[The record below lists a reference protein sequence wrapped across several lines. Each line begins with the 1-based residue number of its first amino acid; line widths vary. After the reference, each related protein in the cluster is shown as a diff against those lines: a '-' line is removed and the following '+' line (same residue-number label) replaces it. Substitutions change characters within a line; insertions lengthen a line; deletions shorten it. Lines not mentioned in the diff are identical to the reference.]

1 MPGYHEALKKH
12 ETLRLRE
19 IIDLLP
25 DFVFDFFRGIETTTS
40 TKTRIGYGYDLRIFF
55 EYALEHIAAM
65 KDKEMKTITLEDL
78 ENIIPRDF
86 EKFIEYLTY
95 YERPHPAKQGA
106 VIAYQNNAQGKAR
119 KLACLRTFYHYFY
132 KREMI
137 KSQSIML
144 VDLPKINEKNIVR
157 LEVDEVAK
165 MLDVVESGAKLTK
178 RQQIYHEHTKKRDL
192 ALVTLLLG
200 TGIRV
205 SECVGLNIDDVDFDV
220 GGIKIKRKGGNEVI
234 IYFGEEV
241 EEALASYLEER
252 LNIVAVDEDQDAL
265 FLSMQRKR
273 ISVRMVQK
281 MVKKYASLVTSLK
294 DISPHKLR
302 STYGTNLYR
311 ETGDIYLVAD
321 VLGHK
326 DVNTTKKH
334 YAQIDDERR
343 RKAARVVKL
352 RE

>member
-1 MPGYHEALKKH
+1 MSNYHEGLKKH

-19 IIDLLP
+19 IIELLP
-25 DFVFDFFRGIETTTS
+25 EFVFDFFRGIETTTS

-55 EYALEHIAAM
+55 EYALEHIACM
-65 KDKEMKTITLEDL
+65 KEKEMATITLEDL
-78 ENIIPRDF
+78 EKITPRDF

-95 YERPHPAKQGA
+95 YEKPHPTKPGA

-137 KSQSIML
+137 QSQSIML
-144 VDLPKINEKNIVR
+144 VDLPKISEKNIVR

-165 MLDVVESGAKLTK
+165 MLDMVESGEKLTK
-178 RQQIYHEHTKKRDL
+178 RQQMYHQHTKKRDL

-205 SECVGLNIDDVDFDV
+205 SECIGLDIDDVDFDV
-220 GGIKIKRKGGNEVI
+220 GGIKITRKGGNEMI
-234 IYFGEEV
+234 IYFGQEV
-241 EEALASYLEER
+241 EQALDEYLEER
-252 LNIVAVDEDQDAL
+252 LNVEAIEDQDAL

-273 ISVRMVQK
+273 ISVRTVQK
-281 MVKKYASLVTSLK
+281 MVKKYAALVTSLK

>member
-1 MPGYHEALKKH
+1 MSNYHEKIQKE

-19 IIDLLP
+19 ILELLP
-25 DFVFDFFRGIETTTS
+25 DFVFDFFRGIETNTS
-40 TKTRIGYGYDLRIFF
+40 TKTRIGYSYDLRIFF
-55 EYALEHIAAM
+55 EYCVEFIEHIQG
-65 KDKEMKTITLEDL
+65 KEIPDITLEEL
-78 ENIIPRDF
+78 ELITPRDF
-86 EKFIEYLTY
+86 ERFLEYLTY
-95 YERPHPAKQGA
+95 YERPHPTQTGE
-106 VIAYQNNAQGKAR
+106 VIAYQNTAQGKAR
-119 KLACLRTFYHYFY
+119 KLACLRSFFHYFY

-137 KSQSIML
+137 TSQLITL
-144 VDLPKINEKNIVR
+144 VDLPKIHEKNIVR

-165 MLDVVESGAKLTK
+165 ILDIIESGDKLTPK
-178 RQQIYHEHTKKRDL
+178 QQQYHEHTKKRDL
-192 ALVTLLLG
+192 AIVTLLLG

-205 SECVGLNIDDVDFDV
+205 SECVGLNLEDVDFEV
-220 GGIKIKRKGGNEVI
+220 GGIKITRKGGNETI
-234 IYFGEEV
+234 IYFGQEV
-241 EEALASYLEER
+241 EDALDQYMEER
-252 LNIVAVDEDQDAL
+252 ENTDNIVDHDAL
-265 FLSMQRKR
+265 FLSMQKKR
-273 ISVRMVQK
+273 ISVRAVQK
-281 MVKKYASLVTSLK
+281 MVKKYAALVTSLK

-334 YAQIDDERR
+334 YAQMDDERR

>member
-1 MPGYHEALKKH
+1 MSNYHENIKIK

-19 IIDLLP
+19 IIDILP
-25 DFVFDFFRGIETTTS
+25 DFVFDFFRGIEMTTS

-55 EYALEHIAAM
+55 EYATEHIHHIEG
-65 KDKEMKTITLEDL
+65 KDVKDITLEDL
-78 ENIIPRDF
+78 EQINPREF
-86 EKFIEYLTY
+86 EKYLEYLTY
-95 YERPHPAKQGA
+95 YEKPHPIKEGEL
-106 VIAYQNNAQGKAR
+106 IAYQNTSQGKAR
-119 KLACLRTFYHYFY
+119 KLASLRTFYEYFY

-137 KSQSIML
+137 KTQLITL
-144 VDLPKINEKNIVR
+144 VDLPKITEKNIVR

-165 MLDVVESGAKLTK
+165 MLDIVESGEGLTEKQKQYHQHTK
-178 RQQIYHEHTKKRDL
+178 RRDL
-192 ALVTLLLG
+192 AIVSLLLG

-205 SECVGLNIDDVDFDV
+205 SECVGLNIDDVDFEV
-220 GGIKIKRKGGNEVI
+220 GGIKITRKGGNETI
-234 IYFGEEV
+234 IYFGREV
-241 EEALASYLEER
+241 EEALGLYMDERSHIEGIDNEE
-252 LNIVAVDEDQDAL
+252 AL
-265 FLSMQRKR
+265 FLSMQNKR
-273 ISVRMVQK
+273 ISVRAIQK
-281 MVKKYASLVTSLK
+281 MVKKYATLVTSLK

-343 RKAARVVKL
+343 RRAANVVKL

>member
-1 MPGYHEALKKH
+1 MSNYHEDIKIK

-19 IIDLLP
+19 IIDILP
-25 DFVFDFFRGIETTTS
+25 DFVFDFFRGIEMTTS

-55 EYALEHIAAM
+55 EYATEYITHIKG
-65 KDKEMKTITLEDL
+65 KDIKDITLKDL
-78 ENIIPRDF
+78 EEISPREF
-86 EKFIEYLTY
+86 EKYLEYLTY
-95 YERPHPAKQGA
+95 YEKPHPSKEGKL
-106 VIAYQNNAQGKAR
+106 IAYQNTSQGKAR
-119 KLACLRTFYHYFY
+119 KLASLRTFYEYFY

-137 KSQSIML
+137 KTQLITL
-144 VDLPKINEKNIVR
+144 VDLPKITEKNIVR

-165 MLDVVESGAKLTK
+165 MLDIIESGEGLTEKQKQYHQHTK
-178 RQQIYHEHTKKRDL
+178 RRDL
-192 ALVTLLLG
+192 AIVSLLLG

-205 SECVGLNIDDVDFDV
+205 SECVGLNIDDVDFEV
-220 GGIKIKRKGGNEVI
+220 GGIKITRKGGNETI
-234 IYFGEEV
+234 IYFGREV
-241 EEALASYLEER
+241 EEALGLYMDERSHIEGIDNEE
-252 LNIVAVDEDQDAL
+252 AL
-265 FLSMQRKR
+265 FLSMQNKR
-273 ISVRMVQK
+273 ISVRAIQK
-281 MVKKYASLVTSLK
+281 MVKKYATLVTSLK

-343 RKAARVVKL
+343 RRAANVVKL

>member
-1 MPGYHEALKKH
+1 MSSYHEMLKRQ

-25 DFVFDFFRGIETTTS
+25 NFVFDFFRGIETTTS

-55 EYALEHIAAM
+55 EYILDNIPYM
-65 KDKEMKTITLEDL
+65 KDKTIQTITLEEL
-78 ENIIPRDF
+78 EGLTPRDF
-86 EKFIEYLTY
+86 ERFIEYLTY
-95 YERPHPAKQGA
+95 YEKPHPTKEGS
-106 VIAYQNNAQGKAR
+106 VIAYQNDAQGKAR
-119 KLACLRTFYHYFY
+119 KLACLRTFFHYFY
-132 KREMI
+132 KREII
-137 KSQSIML
+137 KTQSITL
-144 VDLPKINEKNIVR
+144 VDLPKISEKNIVR

-165 MLDVVESGAKLTK
+165 MLDMVDSGEKLTK
-178 RQQIYHEHTKKRDL
+178 KQQEYHKHTRKRDL

-205 SECVGLNIDDVDFDV
+205 SECVGLNLDDVDFDV
-220 GGIKIKRKGGNEVI
+220 GGIKITRKGGNEVI
-234 IYFGEEV
+234 IYFGQEV
-241 EEALASYLEER
+241 EDALDQYLEER
-252 LNIVAVDEDQDAL
+252 MAIDPIEDENAL
-265 FLSMQRKR
+265 FLSMQKKR
-273 ISVRMVQK
+273 ISVRTVQK
-281 MVKKYASLVTSLK
+281 MVKKYAALVTSLK

-334 YAQIDDERR
+334 YAQMDDARR
-343 RKAARVVKL
+343 RRAAQVVKL

>member
-1 MPGYHEALKKH
+1 MSSYHENIKKE

-19 IIDLLP
+19 IIKLLP
-25 DFVFDFFRGIETTTS
+25 DFVFDFFRGIEVTTS
-40 TKTRIGYGYDLRIFF
+40 TKTRIGYSYDLRIFF
-55 EYALEHIAAM
+55 EYCVEFIEHIAS
-65 KDKEMKTITLEDL
+65 KGIKEITLQDL
-78 ENIIPRDF
+78 EIITPRDF
-86 EKFIEYLTY
+86 ERFLEYLTY
-95 YERPHPAKQGA
+95 YEKPHPTQKGQ
-106 VIAYQNNAQGKAR
+106 VVAYQNTAQGKAR
-119 KLACLRTFYHYFY
+119 KLACLRTFFHYFY

-137 KSQSIML
+137 ETQLITL
-144 VDLPKINEKNIVR
+144 VELPKITEKNIVR

-165 MLDVVESGAKLTK
+165 MLDLVESGNKLTK
-178 RQQIYHEHTKKRDL
+178 KQKQYHEQTKMRDL
-192 ALVTLLLG
+192 AIVTLLLG

-205 SECVGLNIDDVDFDV
+205 SECVGLNLDDVDFEV
-220 GGIKIKRKGGNEVI
+220 GGIKITRKGGNETI
-234 IYFGEEV
+234 IYFGDEV
-241 EEALASYLEER
+241 ETALDQYIEER
-252 LNIVAVDEDQDAL
+252 KNVESIIDEEAL
-265 FLSMQRKR
+265 FLSMQKKR
-273 ISVRMVQK
+273 ISVRAIQM

-334 YAQIDDERR
+334 YAQIDDERKR
-343 RKAARVVKL
+343 SAANVVKL

>member
-1 MPGYHEALKKH
+1 MSSYHENIKKE

-19 IIDLLP
+19 IIRLLP
-25 DFVFDFFRGIETTTS
+25 DFVFDFFRGIEVSTS
-40 TKTRIGYGYDLRIFF
+40 TKTRIGYSYDLRIFF
-55 EYALEHIAAM
+55 EYCTEFIEHI
-65 KDKEMKTITLEDL
+65 KTKAIADISLEDL
-78 ENIIPRDF
+78 EIIKPRDF
-86 EKFIEYLTY
+86 ERYMEYLTY
-95 YERPHPAKQGA
+95 YEKPHPSKKGEI
-106 VIAYQNNAQGKAR
+106 VAYQNTAQGKSR
-119 KLACLRTFYHYFY
+119 KLACLRTFFYYFY

-137 KSQSIML
+137 ETQLITL
-144 VDLPKINEKNIVR
+144 VELPKITEKNIVR

-165 MLDVVESGAKLTK
+165 MLDIVESGDKLTK
-178 RQQIYHEHTKKRDL
+178 KQQQYHTKNKKRDL
-192 ALVTLLLG
+192 AIVTLLLG

-205 SECVGLNIDDVDFDV
+205 SECVGLNLEDVDFEV
-220 GGIKIKRKGGNEVI
+220 GGIKITRKGGNETI
-234 IYFGEEV
+234 IYFGDEV
-241 EEALASYLEER
+241 EYALDQYMEER
-252 LNIVAVDEDQDAL
+252 EQVESIIDEDAL
-265 FLSMQRKR
+265 FLSMQKKR
-273 ISVRMVQK
+273 ISVRAIQM

-343 RKAARVVKL
+343 RSAANVVKL

>member
-1 MPGYHEALKKH
+1 MPNYHETLKKQ

-19 IIDLLP
+19 IINILP

-55 EYALEHIAAM
+55 EYILDYIPAL
-65 KDKEMKTITLEDL
+65 KDKTIKTVTLQDL
-78 ENIIPRDF
+78 ESLKSQDF
-86 EKFIEYLTY
+86 ERFIEYLTY
-95 YERPHPAKQGA
+95 YEKPHPTKEDA
-106 VIAYQNNAQGKAR
+106 VIAYQNDAQGKAR
-119 KLACLRTFYHYFY
+119 KLACLRSFFYYFY
-132 KREMI
+132 KNELI
-137 KSQSIML
+137 ETQSITL
-144 VDLPKINEKNIVR
+144 VDVPKINEKNIVR

-165 MLDVVESGAKLTK
+165 MLDIVDSGDKLTK
-178 RQQIYHEHTKKRDL
+178 KQQAYHQYTRKRDL
-192 ALVTLLLG
+192 AIVTLLLG

-205 SECVGLNIDDVDFDV
+205 SECVGLDIDDVDFDV
-220 GGIKIKRKGGNEVI
+220 GGIKITRKGGNETI

-241 EEALASYLEER
+241 ETALDEYLEQR
-252 LNIVAVDEDQDAL
+252 INIDSIENTDAL
-265 FLSMQRKR
+265 FLSMQKKR
-273 ISVRMVQK
+273 ISVRTVQK
-281 MVKKYASLVTSLK
+281 MVKKYAALVTSLK

-321 VLGHK
+321 ILGHK

-334 YAQIDDERR
+334 YAQMDDERR
-343 RKAARVVKL
+343 RKAAQIIKL